1 MIRHTTNGIYCP
13 TLTPVGADGE
23 PCADLLLEHCRWL
36 LAQGCSG
43 IVLFGTTGEA
53 NSFTSAERRSVLE
66 AVVAGGI
73 DAGSLVVGTGCCA
86 AGDTVQLTTHALSLG
101 VHRVLVLPP
110 FYYKNVSDRGV
121 IDAYARTIEGVG
133 DLRLRF
139 FFYRIPQLSGVDIN
153 PPVIEALAARYPATI
168 AGLKDSSGDWASTA
182 ALCDA
187 FASSMD
193 VMVGSERFLDK
204 ALAKGAAGCVTAT
217 ANVNPR
223 QLRDL
228 YDTRDDALQRLANE
242 LRDDVEKSPVIP
254 ALKAMTAQRTGDS
267 RWRNVR
273 PPLVPHQPGG

>member
-1 MIRHTTNGIYCP
+1 M
-13 TLTPVGADGE
+13 
-23 PCADLLLEHCRWL
+23 
-36 LAQGCSG
+36 
-43 IVLFGTTGEA
+43 
-53 NSFTSAERRSVLE
+53 
-66 AVVAGGI
+66 
-73 DAGSLVVGTGCCA
+73 
-86 AGDTVQLTTHALSLG
+86 
-101 VHRVLVLPP
+101 
-110 FYYKNVSDRGV
+110 
-121 IDAYARTIEGVG
+121 
-133 DLRLRF
+133 
-139 FFYRIPQLSGVDIN
+139 
-153 PPVIEALAARYPATI
+153 IEALAARYPATI